1 MRIHEIIGEGAWDS
15 FKKGIS
21 TGYKNAEKLKKN
33 IKYSPVTK
41 TAKNLSNWAKNVN
54 KGPKTR

>member
-15 FKKGIS
+15 FKKGVK
-21 TGYKNAEKLKKN
+21 TGYDKSEKLKKT

-41 TAKNLSNWAKNVN
+41 TAKDLANWAKNVN
-54 KGPKTR
+54 KGTNIR